1 MLIHNGVLRKT
12 LLDVFGISMEPR
24 VFIGIVLVVLGVVH
38 ILMTYGAY
46 IESYVKKAHISGFP
60 CVGLVFILAGGLVSG
75 IKLLM
80 LLGLADPGP
89 WMFIYSFLVEYDYNK
104 RIYEY
109 IESNSFMPD
118 SKYDPEREQNLRVK
132 VSMGG
137 KDMEMSYRINN
148 PYILNGMRMMFAI
161 IFDENGNRYILLD
174 RRKGEL
180 ERIPFA
186 EDRVQIDDPDGKTGP
201 MTIEMMSYDK

>member
-12 LLDVFGISMEPR
+12 LLDVFGRSMEPR
-24 VFIGIVLVVLGVVH
+24 VFIGIVLVVLGVVL

-46 IESYVKKAHISGFP
+46 IKSYVKKAHISGFP
-60 CVGLVFILAGGLVSG
+60 CVGLVFIMAGGLVSG

-161 IFDENGNRYILLD
+161 IFDENGKRYILLD